1 MINGLL
7 VLAFLFF
14 MGSLSGWCLEV
25 FYRRF
30 FSSVNKER
38 KWINPGFLTGP
49 YLPLYG
55 FSLCILY
62 ALAHI
67 NISFIH
73 NNVVRQIVLFAI
85 MALAVTLIE
94 FLAGL
99 IFIKRMKIKLWDY
112 DEEWG
117 NVKGIICPKYTF
129 YWAVLS
135 AIYYFLIHPHILN
148 SIFWLSEHLAF
159 SFVMG
164 FFYGIFALD
173 LWYSMNIM
181 SRIKKFAE
189 EYEVVVRYE
198 LLKESIRAKNDEL
211 KEKTHFIFAFKSEQM
226 TFAEHIKEYIEKEQE
241 KFNTIRKN
249 FEEKINKQD
258 W

>member
-14 MGSLSGWCLEV
+14 MGSLIGWCLEV

-30 FSSVNKER
+30 FSSANKER

-55 FSLCILY
+55 FSLCALY

-67 NISFIH
+67 KINFID
-73 NNVVRQIVLFAI
+73 NGVVRQIVLFII
-85 MALAVTLIE
+85 MALVVTSIE
-94 FLAGL
+94 FVAGL

-112 DEEWG
+112 ENEWG

-135 AIYYFLIHPHILN
+135 AIYYFLIHPHILK

-164 FFYGIFALD
+164 FFYGIFTLD
-173 LWYSMNIM
+173 LWYSMNILA
-181 SRIKKFAE
+181 RIKHFAY
-189 EYEVVVRYE
+189 EYDVIVKYE
-198 LLKESIRAKNDEL
+198 LLKESIRAKNEEL
-211 KEKTHFIFAFKSEQM
+211 KERTNFIFAFKSEKT
-226 TFAEHIKEYIEKEQE
+226 TFAEHLKNYIEKEQE
-241 KFNTIRKN
+241 KFNTIKKN